1 MDLTPWR
8 TSRDFRI
15 LTVAGAVTY
24 VGAMMTFVAVPFQLY
39 HLTGSNLA
47 VGVMGLV
54 ELVPLVGF
62 GLYGGALADHYDRRK
77 LLVATGVAQ
86 VLLTA
91 LLLVNAAQARPQVW
105 VLYVVGAALSAAQAL
120 QRPSREALVPRVVKH
135 HEIPAAAA
143 LGSASMQFG
152 LLGGPAIGGLLLA
165 GPGAVWCYAV
175 DVAGIAVA
183 TVLYA
188 RLRSHPR
195 ATGSEPPSLQG
206 IADGVRYAVRRRDL
220 LGTYVI
226 DIAAMITA
234 MPQTIFPAIAAVTFQ
249 RPELLG
255 LMYVAG
261 EVGSV
266 VATLTSGWVSRVHR
280 HGRAIVL
287 AALTWGAAIA
297 LAGLA
302 PNIWLFLLG
311 LAVAG
316 GADMISGLFR
326 STVWNQ
332 TIPDEMRGRLAG
344 VEMLSY
350 SIGPLGGQVRAG
362 FVADTTSIRTSVVS
376 GGVACVVLVGITAA
390 WLRSFWTYDNRTDEH
405 AVREREV
412 RQAREAAVGRQPAPD
427 QPVAG
432 T

>member
-1 MDLTPWR
+1 MDLTPLR

-15 LTVAGAVTY
+15 LLAAGAVTY
-24 VGAMMTFVAVPFQLY
+24 IGSMMTFVAVPFQLY
-39 HLTGSNLA
+39 DLTGSNLA

-54 ELVPLVGF
+54 ELVPLIGF

-91 LLLVNAAQARPQVW
+91 LLLVNAAQPRPQIW
-105 VLYVVGAALSAAQAL
+105 VLYVVGAALAAAQAL

-135 HEIPAAAA
+135 AEIPAAAA
-143 LGSASMQFG
+143 LGSFAMQVG
-152 LLGGPAIGGLLLA
+152 LLGGPAIGGLLIA
-165 GPGAVWCYAV
+165 GPGAVWCYGV
-175 DVAGIAVA
+175 EVAGIAVA
-183 TVLYA
+183 TLLYA
-188 RLRSHPR
+188 RLRHHPP
-195 ATGSEPPSLQG
+195 AADSEPPSLRG
-206 IADGVRYAVRRRDL
+206 IAEGVRYAVRRRDL
-220 LGTYVI
+220 LGTYLI

-255 LMYVAG
+255 LMYAAG
-261 EVGSV
+261 QVGSLA
-266 VATLTSGWVSRVHR
+266 ATVTSGWVKRVHR

-287 AALTWGAAIA
+287 AALAWGLAIA
-297 LAGLA
+297 FAGLA
-302 PNIWLFLLG
+302 PNIWLFLFG

-316 GADMISGLFR
+316 AADMISGLFR

-332 TIPDEMRGRLAG
+332 TIPDELRGRLAG

-350 SIGPLGGQVRAG
+350 SVGPLGGQVRAG
-362 FVADTTSIRTSVVS
+362 FVADTTSVRTSVVS
-376 GGVACVVLVGITAA
+376 GGIACVVLVGATAV

-405 AVREREV
+405 AVREREL
-412 RQAREAAVGRQPAPD
+412 RRAREAAGD
-427 QPVAG
+427 QPVAAG
-432 T
+432 

>member
-1 MDLTPWR
+1 
-8 TSRDFRI
+8 
-15 LTVAGAVTY
+15 
-24 VGAMMTFVAVPFQLY
+24 
-39 HLTGSNLA
+39 
-47 VGVMGLV
+47 
-54 ELVPLVGF
+54 
-62 GLYGGALADHYDRRK
+62 
-77 LLVATGVAQ
+77 
-86 VLLTA
+86 
-91 LLLVNAAQARPQVW
+91 
-105 VLYVVGAALSAAQAL
+105 
-120 QRPSREALVPRVVKH
+120 
-135 HEIPAAAA
+135 
-143 LGSASMQFG
+143 
-152 LLGGPAIGGLLLA
+152 
-165 GPGAVWCYAV
+165 
-175 DVAGIAVA
+175 
-183 TVLYA
+183 
-188 RLRSHPR
+188 
-195 ATGSEPPSLQG
+195 
-206 IADGVRYAVRRRDL
+206 
-220 LGTYVI
+220 
-226 DIAAMITA
+226 MITA

-376 GGVACVVLVGITAA
+376 GGVACVVLVGITAT

-412 RQAREAAVGRQPAPD
+412 RQAREAADGRQPAPD